1 MLTFSGRFQHLT
13 DAEWK
18 KKEMFSLFSDHNETF
33 LMQQPG
39 ALIDTV
45 LTPCFTLVQYADSR
59 SA

>member
-1 MLTFSGRFQHLT
+1 M
-13 DAEWK
+13 E

-45 LTPCFTLVQYADSR
+45 LKPCFTLVQYADSR